1 MSIAS
6 RAAFGGAVVDGA
18 VVAGT
23 AAVVVG
29 APEVVVGAALVAG
42 APPVVDAVTPSPDE
56 EHAVA
61 ARSRPTAA
69 SVVVVTRTATP
80 TGPRPCRLAAGG
92 SLVGWLTG
100 AGAMAEMVMGR
111 L

>member
-1 MSIAS
+1 VSIAS

-29 APEVVVGAALVAG
+29 AAEVVGGAALVVG
-42 APPVVDAVTPSPDE
+42 APPVVDAVAPSPDE

-61 ARSRPTAA
+61 ARSRPAAA
-69 SVVVVTRTATP
+69 SVVVTRTATP
-80 TGPRPCRLAAGG
+80 AGPRPRRLAAGG
-92 SLVGWLTG
+92 TLVEWLTG
-100 AGAMAEMVMGR
+100 AGELAEMVMGG

>member
-1 MSIAS
+1 VSIAS
-6 RAAFGGAVVDGA
+6 RAGFGGEVVGGE

-23 AAVVVG
+23 AAVVDG
-29 APEVVVGAALVAG
+29 AAVVVGGAALVAG
-42 APPVVDAVTPSPDE
+42 ARVVVDAVAPSPDE

-61 ARSRPTAA
+61 ASRRPAAA
-69 SVVVVTRTATP
+69 SVVVTRTATP
-80 TGPRPCRLAAGG
+80 AGTRPCRLAAGG
-92 SLVGWLTG
+92 TLVGWLKG